1 MIPEAGRGGQWHNAG
16 MTTPQF
22 VLDLRAK
29 IGHAPLWMPGVKGV
43 VLRHAPAP
51 SGAAASASDPAASG
65 TEAQQV
71 TEALPVTE
79 VLLVKRRDNGRW
91 TVPAG
96 ILEPGEEPADA
107 MVREVWE
114 EAGIR
119 ARALRLVGVQ
129 TTQPTVYPNGD
140 QAQYL
145 DVVMALEAVSGEA
158 HVNDDENLAV
168 QWRAVDALEDVPPL
182 HRRAIDWARSQ
193 DPRFAD
199 PDAAHPLSDAAWFV
213 SAGEVRRA
221 APQG

>member
-1 MIPEAGRGGQWHNAG
+1 MS
-16 MTTPQF
+16 TPQF

-43 VLRHAPAP
+43 VLRQAPQAE
-51 SGAAASASDPAASG
+51 GADARVAAPAASSM
-65 TEAQQV
+65 Q
-71 TEALPVTE
+71 
-79 VLLVKRRDNGRW
+79 VLLVQRRDNGRW

-107 MVREVWE
+107 IVREVWE
-114 EAGIR
+114 EAGVH

-140 QAQYL
+140 HAQYL

-158 HVNDDENLAV
+158 RVNDDENLAV
-168 QWRAVDALEDVPPL
+168 QWRALDALDDVPAL
-182 HRRAIDWARSQ
+182 HRRAIEWARSQ

-199 PDAAHPLSDAAWFV
+199 PAGKHPLSDAAWFV
-213 SAGEVRRA
+213 SEGQARRPA
-221 APQG
+221 AQGLTA

>member
-1 MIPEAGRGGQWHNAG
+1 

-51 SGAAASASDPAASG
+51 SGAVVSATVPAASS
-65 TEAQQV
+65 TEAQPTV
-71 TEALPVTE
+71 E
-79 VLLVKRRDNGRW
+79 VLLVQRRDNGKW

-114 EAGIR
+114 EAGVH

-145 DVVMALEAVSGEA
+145 DVVIALEALAGEA
-158 HVNDDENLAV
+158 RVNDDENLAV
-168 QWRAVDALEDVPPL
+168 QWRAVDRLDDVPPL

-193 DPRFAD
+193 DPRFAG
-199 PDAAHPLSDAAWFV
+199 PDTPLPLSDAAWFV
-213 SAGEVRRA
+213 SEGQARRPA
-221 APQG
+221 RQE